1 MKLGVSIYTLKNDI
15 RNNASEGIPKGTK
28 VFITGIWNGYSVQ
41 RLNPVEDG
49 LNYMNGVLHQILEYY
64 DHKDAEIIFDED

>member
-1 MKLGVSIYTLKNDI
+1 MKLGVAIYTLKNDI
-15 RNNASEGIPKGTK
+15 RNNANEVIQKDTK

-41 RLNPVEDG
+41 RLNPVEDD
-49 LNYMNGVLHQILEYY
+49 LNYMNGVLHQVLEYY